1 MESMLTFI
9 DGKPYRVWANS
20 ADEALEKARVLA
32 AREAAEQKAEENK

>member
-9 DGKPYRVWANS
+9 DGKPYRVLANS

-32 AREAAEQKAEENK
+32 AREAAEQKAKENK